1 MDLTPRRAAG
11 VAEQPLTSTWA
22 LRPDVLDIVAN
33 RIANPLALAPEARL
47 ASAVDVPVTG
57 GVAVISLRGVI
68 TARPS
73 YLNLLMGGNGGGLAL
88 FRACLREAVASDEIG
103 SILIELDS
111 PGGSTDLG
119 KEVADEIRSYR
130 GVKPIIA
137 LANIQACSG
146 AYWLASAADEVVVTP
161 TGRIGSIGVYV
172 IHIDESGWEEQL
184 GIKSTY
190 VSAGKFKVEGN
201 SSEPL
206 DDAAAA
212 ALQEIVDDY
221 YALFVEGVAAGRG
234 VTAAQVE
241 NGFGEGRVLTAK
253 TAVKEGLADRVD
265 TFEAVVSKLAG
276 TGSSGP
282 RASTTLRVE
291 AIPAL
296 GSPQATSQEDPPPD
310 DKPDPNAPSAEEDR
324 ARIARLATAAPH
336 HT

>member
-1 MDLTPRRAAG
+1 VDLTPRRAAG
-11 VAEQPLTSTWA
+11 IAEQPLTSTWA
-22 LRPDVLDIVAN
+22 LRPDVLDIVRN
-33 RIANPLALAPEARL
+33 HIASPVAIASPAALATTA
-47 ASAVDVPVTG
+47 DVPVTG

-73 YLNLLMGGNGGGLAL
+73 FLNLLMGGNGGGLSL

-130 GVKPIIA
+130 GTKPIIA

-161 TGRIGSIGVYV
+161 TGRVGSIGVYV
-172 IHIDESGWEEQL
+172 IHIDESGLEEQI
-184 GIKSTY
+184 GVKSTY
-190 VSAGKFKVEGN
+190 VSAGKYKVEGN

-206 DDAAAA
+206 DGDALA

-221 YALFVEGVAAGRG
+221 YALFVEGVAEGRG
-234 VTAAQVE
+234 VTPAQVE

-265 TFEAVVSKLAG
+265 TYESVVSKLAG
-276 TGSSGP
+276 TASNGP
-282 RASTTLRVE
+282 RATATLRVE
-291 AIPAL
+291 SPAL
-296 GSPQATSQEDPPPD
+296 TSPNATSQVEEPPD
-310 DKPDPNAPSAEEDR
+310 DKPGPNAPSAEEDR

-336 HT
+336 HN